1 VQAIQA
7 KRVTGKILCR
17 KNLHSQ
23 IGLISSLTA
32 WDAWKLNARRG
43 NEKVIQLVK
52 ERYGL
57 RERLGWIGETNPQ
70 AAV

>member
-1 VQAIQA
+1 
-7 KRVTGKILCR
+7 
-17 KNLHSQ
+17 
-23 IGLISSLTA
+23 LTA